1 MEQLIFLGRQMK
13 MKIIYDEKHHN
24 VKEVAEILSI
34 STTTVH
40 SYIKKGILKAVKI
53 GGLWHITESTIK
65 AFLDGSSAAKSEEG
79 HK

>member
-1 MEQLIFLGRQMK
+1 

-40 SYIKKGILKAVKI
+40 NYVKIGTLKAVKI
-53 GGLWHITESTIK
+53 GGLWHIKETEIK
-65 AFLDGSSAAKSEEG
+65 AFLDGSNSLKNKEE
-79 HK
+79 